1 MLPKILNKTSIL
13 IVLSQKGD
21 TFVPIMKTKLSV
33 INKKAKFEY
42 EFLQTEVCGIQLVGS
57 EVKSIRQGKVSISE
71 GYCYFKDGELFVKGM
86 NISDYGFGSFHETV
100 RDRKLLLK
108 RKELNDLESKLIN
121 GLTIVPYRIFLNDKG
136 LIKME
141 IALSKGKKIHDK
153 RESIKSRDIDR
164 DMKRIQV

>member
-1 MLPKILNKTSIL
+1 MKKSIN
-13 IVLSQKGD
+13 IV
-21 TFVPIMKTKLSV
+21 
-33 INKKAKFEY
+33 NKKVRFEY
-42 EFLQTEVCGIQLVGS
+42 EFLQTEIVGIQLVGS

-71 GYCYFKDGELFVKGM
+71 GYSYFKDGELFVKGM

-121 GLTIVPYRIFLNDKG
+121 GLTIVPYRVFLNDKG

-141 IALSKGKKIHDK
+141 IALVKGKKLHDK
-153 RESIKSRDIDR
+153 RDSIKSRDVER
-164 DMKRIQV
+164 DMKREIKF

>member
-1 MLPKILNKTSIL
+1 MKKSIN
-13 IVLSQKGD
+13 I
-21 TFVPIMKTKLSV
+21 

-42 EFLQTEVCGIQLVGS
+42 EFLQTEVCGIQLLGS

-71 GYCYFKDGELFVKGM
+71 GYCYFKDCELFVKGM

-108 RKELNDLESKLIN
+108 RKELNGLETKLIN
-121 GLTIVPYRIFLNDKG
+121 GLTIVPYRVFLNEKG

-141 IALSKGKKIHDK
+141 IALAKGKKIHDK
-153 RESIKSRDIDR
+153 RETIKNRDIDR
-164 DMKRIQV
+164 DMKRI

>member
-1 MLPKILNKTSIL
+1 MKKSIN
-13 IVLSQKGD
+13 IV
-21 TFVPIMKTKLSV
+21 
-33 INKKAKFEY
+33 NKKARFEY
-42 EFLQTEVCGIQLVGS
+42 EFLQTEIVGIQLVGS

-71 GYCYFKDGELFVKGM
+71 GYCYFKGGELFVKGM

-108 RKELNDLESKLIN
+108 RKELDDLESKLIN
-121 GLTIVPYRIFLNDKG
+121 GLTIVPYRVFLNDKG

-164 DMKRIQV
+164 DMKRVQV

>member
-1 MLPKILNKTSIL
+1 MKKSIN
-13 IVLSQKGD
+13 I
-21 TFVPIMKTKLSV
+21 
-33 INKKAKFEY
+33 INKKARFEY
-42 EFLQTEVCGIQLVGS
+42 EFLQTDIVGISLLGS

-108 RKELNDLESKLIN
+108 RKELNSLESKLMN
-121 GLTIVPYRIFLNDKG
+121 GLTIVPYRVFINEKG

-141 IALSKGKKIHDK
+141 IALAKGKKIHDK
-153 RESIKSRDIDR
+153 KNQIKIRDLDR
-164 DMKRIQV
+164 DLKKQI

>member
-1 MLPKILNKTSIL
+1 MKKSIN
-13 IVLSQKGD
+13 IV
-21 TFVPIMKTKLSV
+21 
-33 INKKAKFEY
+33 NKKARFEY

-71 GYCYFKDGELFVKGM
+71 GYCYFKDGELFIKGM

-108 RKELNDLESKLIN
+108 RKELNGLESKLIN
-121 GLTIVPYRIFLNDKG
+121 GLTIVPYRVFLNEKG

-141 IALSKGKKIHDK
+141 IALVKGKKIHDK
-153 RESIKSRDIDR
+153 RETIKNRDIDR
-164 DMKRIQV
+164 DMKRTI

>member
-1 MLPKILNKTSIL
+1 MKKSIN
-13 IVLSQKGD
+13 I
-21 TFVPIMKTKLSV
+21 
-33 INKKAKFEY
+33 INKKARFEY
-42 EFLQTEVCGIQLVGS
+42 EFLQTDIVGISLLGS

-108 RKELNDLESKLIN
+108 RKELNSLESKLMN
-121 GLTIVPYRIFLNDKG
+121 GLTIVPYRVFINEKG
-136 LIKME
+136 LVKME
-141 IALSKGKKIHDK
+141 IALAKGKKIHDK

-164 DMKRIQV
+164 DMKRNLK

>member
-1 MLPKILNKTSIL
+1 MKKSIN
-13 IVLSQKGD
+13 I
-21 TFVPIMKTKLSV
+21 
-33 INKKAKFEY
+33 INKKARFEY
-42 EFLQTEVCGIQLVGS
+42 EFLQTDIVGISLLGS

-108 RKELNDLESKLIN
+108 RKELNSLESKLMN
-121 GLTIVPYRIFLNDKG
+121 GLTIVPYRVFINEKG

-141 IALSKGKKIHDK
+141 IALAKGKKIHDK
-153 RESIKSRDIDR
+153 KNSIKEKDIDR
-164 DMKRIQV
+164 DIKREINR

>member
-1 MLPKILNKTSIL
+1 MKKSIN
-13 IVLSQKGD
+13 I
-21 TFVPIMKTKLSV
+21 

-121 GLTIVPYRIFLNDKG
+121 GLTIVPYRVFLNDKG

-141 IALSKGKKIHDK
+141 IALAKGKKIHDK
-153 RESIKSRDIDR
+153 KNQIKIRDLDRELKKEI
-164 DMKRIQV
+164 

>member
-1 MLPKILNKTSIL
+1 MKKSIN
-13 IVLSQKGD
+13 I
-21 TFVPIMKTKLSV
+21 
-33 INKKAKFEY
+33 INKKARFEY
-42 EFLQTEVCGIQLVGS
+42 EFLQTDIVGISLLGS

-108 RKELNDLESKLIN
+108 RKELNSLESKLMN
-121 GLTIVPYRIFLNDKG
+121 GLTIVPYRVFINEKG

-141 IALSKGKKIHDK
+141 IALAKGKKIHDK

-164 DMKRIQV
+164 DMKRNLK

>member
-1 MLPKILNKTSIL
+1 MKKSIN
-13 IVLSQKGD
+13 IV
-21 TFVPIMKTKLSV
+21 
-33 INKKAKFEY
+33 NKKARFEY
-42 EFLQTEVCGIQLVGS
+42 EFLQTEIVGIQLVGS

-121 GLTIVPYRIFLNDKG
+121 GLTIVPYRVFLNDKG

-141 IALSKGKKIHDK
+141 IVLSKGKKIHDK

-164 DMKRIQV
+164 DMKRTI

>member
-1 MLPKILNKTSIL
+1 MKKSIN
-13 IVLSQKGD
+13 IV
-21 TFVPIMKTKLSV
+21 
-33 INKKAKFEY
+33 NKKARFEY

-71 GYCYFKDGELFVKGM
+71 GYCYFKDSELFIKGM

-108 RKELNDLESKLIN
+108 RKELNGLESKLIN
-121 GLTIVPYRIFLNDKG
+121 GLTIVPYRVFLNDKG

-141 IALSKGKKIHDK
+141 IALAKGKKIHDK
-153 RESIKSRDIDR
+153 RETIKNRDIDR
-164 DMKRIQV
+164 DMKRTM